1 MTTGAPRGYTL
12 CMMTMRFAM
21 RQAPGAEAATRADL
35 YATATEMARWGED
48 HGCMSLVVSEHHAA
62 DDGYLPSPVV
72 LASAFAAVTERTP
85 IMVAALLVL
94 FYDPIRL
101 AEDLAVL
108 DIVSRGRVAYTVGL
122 GYRPEEFEQFGV
134 DMRTRGATIER
145 AIRTL
150 QQAWTGEPF
159 THEDRRV
166 RVTPAPFTPGGPALL
181 YGGGTAAAARRAA
194 RLGLAF
200 LAEKHDPELERAYD
214 EEASRAGV
222 APVGCMIPPADS
234 TTHFVADD
242 PDRAWAELG
251 PSMLNDTRAYA
262 KWNEGRSGVAMI
274 TSANTVDELRGSGAF
289 TILTPDEAAAHV
301 ASGGMLMLQPLVGG
315 LAPDVAW
322 PYLELAARALAADRT
337 PAR

>member
-1 MTTGAPRGYTL
+1 ML
-12 CMMTMRFAM
+12 TMRFAM
-21 RQAPGAEAATRADL
+21 RQAPGAPASARADL
-35 YATATEMARWGED
+35 YAAATEMARWGED
-48 HGCMSLVVSEHHAA
+48 HGCISVVVSEHHAA
-62 DDGYLPSPVV
+62 DDGYLPSPLV
-72 LASAFAAVTERTP
+72 LASSFAAVTERTP

-108 DIVSRGRVAYTVGL
+108 DTISRGRVACTVGL

-134 DMRTRGATIER
+134 DMRTRGTTIER
-145 AIRTL
+145 AIRTM

-159 THEDRRV
+159 THDGRRV
-166 RVTPAPFTPGGPALL
+166 RVMPPPYTPGGPALL
-181 YGGGTAAAARRAA
+181 YGGGTPAAARRAA
-194 RLGLAF
+194 RLGVAF

-214 EEASRAGV
+214 EEAARAG
-222 APVGCMIPPADS
+222 ATPVGCMIPPADS

-274 TSANTVDELRGSGAF
+274 TSAETIDELRASGAF

-301 ASGGMLMLQPLVGG
+301 GAGGMLMLQPLVGG
-315 LAPDVAW
+315 LAPDIAW
-322 PYLELAARALAADRT
+322 PYLELAARSLAVDGT

>member
-1 MTTGAPRGYTL
+1 ML
-12 CMMTMRFAM
+12 TMRFAM
-21 RQAPGAEAATRADL
+21 RQAPGAPASARADL
-35 YATATEMARWGED
+35 YAAATEMARWGED
-48 HGCMSLVVSEHHAA
+48 HGCISVVVSEHHAA
-62 DDGYLPSPVV
+62 DDGYLPSPLV
-72 LASAFAAVTERTP
+72 LASSFAAVTERTP

-108 DIVSRGRVAYTVGL
+108 DTISRGRVACTVGL

-134 DMRTRGATIER
+134 DMRTRGTTIER
-145 AIRTL
+145 AIRTM

-159 THEDRRV
+159 THDGRRV
-166 RVTPAPFTPGGPALL
+166 RVMPPPYTPGGPALL
-181 YGGGTAAAARRAA
+181 YGGGTPAAARRAA
-194 RLGLAF
+194 RLGVAF

-214 EEASRAGV
+214 EEAARAGV
-222 APVGCMIPPADS
+222 TPVGCMIPPADS

-242 PDRAWAELG
+242 PERAWAELG

-274 TSANTVDELRGSGAF
+274 TSAETIDELRASGAF

-301 ASGGMLMLQPLVGG
+301 GAGGMLMLQPLVGG
-315 LAPDVAW
+315 LAPDIAW
-322 PYLELAARALAADRT
+322 PYLELAARSLAVDGT